1 MLASQLIQTEYPV
14 INFFDKASFALHL
27 MEDYDIQHLAVKNQE
42 KLAGIICKEDLLDAD
57 GQMTIAELKENL
69 IQRFVKGQEHFF
81 AAVKLASEFNLSIVP
96 VVNDA
101 LAIIGIITG
110 KELLKAVSDYIGCEQ
125 PGGIIVLEI
134 EKRNFSFGEIARL
147 VETNDAYITQL
158 NTAIEEGTGLILV
171 TIKINRVEVSDIVST
186 FQRFD
191 YPVRYY
197 FGVEEYANELK
208 ENYHHLIAYLN
219 I

>member
-1 MLASQLIQTEYPV
+1 MLASQLIHTEYPS
-14 INFFDKASFALHL
+14 INLFDKASFALHL

-57 GQMTIAELKENL
+57 GAITIAELQETL
-69 IQRFVKGQEHFF
+69 LERFVRGQEHFF
-81 AAVKLASEFNLSIVP
+81 AAVKLASELNLSIIP
-96 VVNDA
+96 VVNNE
-101 LAIIGIITG
+101 LKLIGIITA
-110 KELLKAVSDYIGCEQ
+110 KELLKAVSEFIGCEQ

-134 EKRNFSFGEIARL
+134 EKHNFSFGEIARL

-158 NTAIEEGTGLILV
+158 NTKVETDTGLILV
-171 TIKINRVEVSDIVST
+171 TIKINRVEVSDIVAT

-197 FGVEEYANELK
+197 FGVEEYTNELK
-208 ENYHHLIAYLN
+208 ENYNHLIAYLN